1 MKVDRYKGMRDFPPQ
16 EMILRNFVLDTIRQT
31 FESFGF
37 DPLETPAIENWNVLS
52 SKGGGGSEILKETY
66 QFKDKGNREV
76 GLRYDLTVPLA
87 RFMAMNPTLPLPFK
101 RYQIGR
107 VWRYSDIAKGRFR
120 EFWQADVDVIG
131 SEDMLADAEVIAC
144 ANSALK
150 NLGFKKFT
158 IRLNNRKILSALVK
172 YAGVEER
179 KTGEVFKIIDK
190 LEKIGSKGVEEE
202 LSQLGLPDGII
213 KKVMKFVKIEGSPR
227 EILGKASKLVGD
239 VEEGLKETQQLL
251 SYLKTLKIDSE
262 LKIDFSLARGLDYYT
277 GPIFEI
283 VASEDVG
290 SIAGGG
296 RYDEMVSVFLG
307 KDIPATG
314 ISLGVERIIEVMKE
328 REIVKLTKTKVKVLV
343 ANVNEEVIEDSLKIA
358 QQLRG
363 EGIATLMDLRKRKL
377 TKQLAIANSLGIPYV
392 VVVGPQEL
400 KEGKVTLRDMETG
413 EQKKVKVDKIK
424 EELA

>member
-1 MKVDRYKGMRDFPPQ
+1 M
-16 EMILRNFVLDTIRQT
+16 
-31 FESFGF
+31 
-37 DPLETPAIENWNVLS
+37 
-52 SKGGGGSEILKETY
+52 
-66 QFKDKGNREV
+66 
-76 GLRYDLTVPLA
+76 
-87 RFMAMNPTLPLPFK
+87 
-101 RYQIGR
+101 
-107 VWRYSDIAKGRFR
+107 
-120 EFWQADVDVIG
+120 
-131 SEDMLADAEVIAC
+131 
-144 ANSALK
+144 
-150 NLGFKKFT
+150 
-158 IRLNNRKILSALVK
+158 
-172 YAGVEER
+172 
-179 KTGEVFKIIDK
+179 
-190 LEKIGSKGVEEE
+190 
-202 LSQLGLPDGII
+202 
-213 KKVMKFVKIEGSPR
+213 
-227 EILGKASKLVGD
+227 
-239 VEEGLKETQQLL
+239 
-251 SYLKTLKIDSE
+251 
-262 LKIDFSLARGLDYYT
+262 KIDFSLARGLDYYT